1 MDTLIVTWSE
11 MFDGIIA
18 QAPWVVRILVA
29 CICGGAIGVERTMR
43 QKDAGFRTHCIVAM
57 GAALAVIVSKYGF
70 FDILVDYPN
79 LKIQAD
85 ASRIASN
92 ILTGVGFLGAGMI
105 FVKGPNI
112 RGLTTAAGIWATA
125 AVGMA
130 IGSGLYF
137 VGLASTV
144 LVIVLQIVFHA
155 FLIGFDKILAN
166 DVRNDI
172 VVSLKNTPE
181 AVSAFKAQLE
191 DNGMQVLNSR
201 LSLQSKAEKITLT
214 LTVHSDKDIDFL
226 QIASIVQTNPDVY
239 SLTVD

>member
-1 MDTLIVTWSE
+1 MDALIVTFSE

-18 QAPWVVRILVA
+18 QTPWVVRILVA
-29 CICGGAIGVERTMR
+29 CLCGGAIGVERTMR

-70 FDILVDYPN
+70 FDILIDYPE

-172 VVSLKNTPE
+172 VVSLRNTPE

-201 LSLQSKAEKITLT
+201 LSLQSRAEKITLT

>member
-1 MDTLIVTWSE
+1 MDTLIVTFSE

-18 QAPWVVRILVA
+18 QTPWVVRILVA
-29 CICGGAIGVERTMR
+29 CLCGGAIGVERTMR

-70 FDILVDYPN
+70 FDILIDYPD

-172 VVSLKNTPE
+172 VVSLRNTPE

-201 LSLQSKAEKITLT
+201 LSLQSRAEKITLT

>member
-1 MDTLIVTWSE
+1 

-18 QAPWVVRILVA
+18 QTPWVVRILVA
-29 CICGGAIGVERTMR
+29 CLCGGAIGVERTMR

-70 FDILVDYPN
+70 FDILIDYPE

-172 VVSLKNTPE
+172 VVSLRNTPE

-201 LSLQSKAEKITLT
+201 LSLQSRAEKITLT